1 MEQGK
6 RGVLI
11 AALLLVLVLGLGR
24 AGYDLLARRISA
36 AGSDPAATAEAEPE
50 DAVDEAAE
58 AATDADAVADDA
70 GADAAQQ
77 DEYPLLADHDPTVY
91 TESGDPASFTQ
102 LANGRPLVINF
113 WATWCPYCVEELPD
127 FQQIVADY
135 GDQVSFAFVDAIDG
149 QRETVD
155 VAAAYLA
162 DNGFSDLPAYYDN
175 DFAAQIEYGIRSLP
189 TTVVVDGSG
198 QIVAI
203 SAGRID
209 PALLRDLLDQLV

>member
-1 MEQGK
+1 MGQGK

-36 AGSDPAATAEAEPE
+36 AGSDPAATADAEPE
-50 DAVDEAAE
+50 DAADGAAE
-58 AATDADAVADDA
+58 AATDADAAADD
-70 GADAAQQ
+70 ADAAQQ

-155 VAAAYLA
+155 VAAAYLEN
-162 DNGFSDLPAYYDN
+162 NGFSDLPAYYDS